1 MAEGREVAESDGKAG
16 TMGSAL
22 RRAALV
28 AGPAM
33 LALGALLPRPEGL
46 TPEAWRLLGVTLWM
60 VIWWLSEAV
69 PLAATALVPI
79 AALPLLQV
87 QPIGTVT
94 AHYGNPLIFLFLG
107 GFLLAA
113 AMQRWGLHRR
123 IALLILARI
132 GHTPRGVIW
141 GFALATAFLSLWI
154 SNTATAVMMVA
165 VGASVVD
172 CVESRTADAAT
183 ARRFGKALML
193 TVAYSASIGGVG
205 TLIGTPPNALLAS
218 LLAETRGIEIGFFR
232 WMLFGLP
239 IVAVMLPAMHLLLT
253 RVLFD
258 LSGLDLAP
266 VRKLLR
272 EEFRA
277 LGPMSRAERRVAVVF
292 ALAAASWIFR
302 EALALPITDSGIAI
316 LAALALFALP
326 AGPGDG
332 RVLDWSVAPTL
343 PWGVLLLFGSGLAL
357 AGAFEA
363 TGLAQAV
370 ALHAGRLETLPL
382 WALLLVITTGLV
394 FLSEITSNTASAA
407 TLLPVM
413 AAVAAGLGASV
424 EWLTLPVAL
433 GASLAFMLPTGTP
446 PNAIVFAYKGLTLA
460 DMARAGF
467 WLNLISIAVI
477 TAAVLWL
484 APLVFDM
491 APPAHLG
498 GIE

>member
-1 MAEGREVAESDGKAG
+1 MAEGREVASSDGKAG
-16 TMGSAL
+16 TLGSAL

-28 AGPAM
+28 AGPAV
-33 LALGALLPRPEGL
+33 LALGALLPRPESL
-46 TPEAWRLLGVTLWM
+46 TPDAWRLLGVTLWM

-87 QPIGTVT
+87 QPIGAVT

-113 AMQRWGLHRR
+113 ALQRWGLHRR

-154 SNTATAVMMVA
+154 SNTATTVMMLAVA
-165 VGASVVD
+165 ASVVD
-172 CVESRTADAAT
+172 CIESRTPDAAT

-239 IVAVMLPAMHLLLT
+239 IVAVMLPTMHLLLT

-266 VRKLLR
+266 VRALLQG
-272 EEFRA
+272 EFRA
-277 LGPMSRAERRVAVVF
+277 LGPMSRAERRVATVF

-302 EALALPITDSGIAI
+302 EALALPVTDSGIAI
-316 LAALALFALP
+316 LAALTLFALP
-326 AGPGDG
+326 AGTGEG
-332 RVLDWSVAPTL
+332 RLLDWSVAPEL
-343 PWGVLLLFGSGLAL
+343 PWGVLLLFGGGLAL

-363 TGLAQAV
+363 TGLARAV
-370 ALHAGRLETLPL
+370 ALHAGRLGSLPL
-382 WALLLVITTGLV
+382 WALLLVLTAALV
-394 FLSEITSNTASAA
+394 FLSEITSNTATAA

-446 PNAIVFAYKGLTLA
+446 PNAIVFAYRGLTLT

-491 APPAHLG
+491 APPDHFG

>member
-1 MAEGREVAESDGKAG
+1 MAGSTGKAG
-16 TMGSAL
+16 RTGGAL
-22 RRAALV
+22 RRAALL
-28 AGPAM
+28 AGPA
-33 LALGALLPRPEGL
+33 LLVLGGLLPRPESL
-46 TPEAWRLLGVTLWM
+46 TPGAWHLLGVTLWM
-60 VIWWLSEAV
+60 VLWWLSEAV

-79 AALPLLQV
+79 AALPVLGVL
-87 QPIGTVT
+87 PIGTVT

-123 IALLILARI
+123 IALQILARL
-132 GHTPRGVIW
+132 GRTPRGIIW
-141 GFALATAFLSLWI
+141 AFALATAFLSLWI

-172 CVESRTADAAT
+172 CVESRTADPAIAT
-183 ARRFGKALML
+183 RFGKALML
-193 TVAYSASIGGVG
+193 TIAYSASIGGVG

-239 IVAVMLPAMHLLLT
+239 IVAVMLPLMHLLLT
-253 RVLFD
+253 RVLFNLD
-258 LSGLDLAP
+258 ELDLTA
-266 VRKLLR
+266 VRSLLR
-272 EEFRA
+272 DEFHA
-277 LGPMSRAERRVAVVF
+277 LGPMSPAERRVAVVF
-292 ALAAASWIFR
+292 ALAAAGWIFR
-302 EALALPITDSGIAI
+302 EALSLPISDSGIAVT
-316 LAALALFALP
+316 AALALFALP
-326 AGPGDG
+326 AGPGKG
-332 RVLDWSVAPTL
+332 RLLDWSVAPEL

-363 TGLAQAV
+363 TGLAEAV
-370 ALHAGRLETLPL
+370 ARHATRLETLPL
-382 WALLLVITTGLV
+382 WALLLTITAGLV

-446 PNAIVFAYKGLTLA
+446 PNAIVFAYRGLTLA

-467 WLNLISIAVI
+467 WLNLVSIVVI
-477 TAAVLWL
+477 TAAVLWF
-484 APLVFDM
+484 APLLFDM
-491 APPAHLG
+491 EAPAHLG